1 MKVLKIA
8 GVSILALGVVLG
20 MVFPALA
27 TPDSASP
34 QASDIP
40 TKVLAGKVIG
50 IEGGTFVIE
59 SRGGEHTISVDD
71 DTKYFKVPARREV
84 STAAQNQLGLKQQI
98 RGRLKPNITANDD
111 MPDFKASTPRRVITA
126 AKNRLELGQDQIKL
140 RPMPQK
146 ALGLAKH
153 RVEMKQAQQKPE
165 SMRQLFRFGE
175 EATFDDIAVGVR
187 VVVRVVQ
194 GEDNLVARLVL
205 IIKLTT
211 YEPIIGTVIGISLE
225 DEIITIAPADGGEDI
240 TLKYSEKTR
249 FILRGTPSLE
259 GQTARVVY
267 VNEGDDKVA
276 KVVLAPVRAPELAD

>member
-1 MKVLKIA
+1 MKILKIA
-8 GVSILALGVVLG
+8 GVSVLALGVVLG

-27 TPDSASP
+27 TPDSVSP

-40 TKVLAGKVIG
+40 PKVLTGKVIG
-50 IEGGTFVIE
+50 IEDNTFIID
-59 SRGGEHTISVDD
+59 SRGDEYTISVDD

-84 STAAQNQLGLKQQI
+84 TTAAKNQLGLKQQI
-98 RGRLKPNITANDD
+98 RGGLKPDITANDD
-111 MPDFKASTPRRVITA
+111 MPDFEASTPRRVINA

-140 RPMPQK
+140 RPMLQK
-146 ALGLAKH
+146 APGLARQ

-165 SMRQLFRFGE
+165 PMRQLPRFGE
-175 EATFDDIAVGVR
+175 EATFDDIAVGAR
-187 VVVRVVQ
+187 VVVRAVPE
-194 GEDNLVARLVL
+194 EDNLVAKLVL
-205 IIKLTT
+205 IIKPTT

-240 TLKYSEKTR
+240 LLKYNEKTR

-267 VNEGDDKVA
+267 VNKGDEKVA
-276 KVVLAPVRAPELAD
+276 KVVLAPIRAPELAD